1 MYLIKDMPKVERP
14 RERLLAYGPESLS
27 NYELLAIILR
37 IGRKNE
43 SVIDLSK
50 RVINEL
56 NSLAELREKTISELK
71 NIKGIGNTKAITI
84 LASLELGKRVLLNKE
99 DKLQISS
106 PKAVY
111 DLLNYDLKDL
121 KQEVL
126 IALYLDLKTNLIAK
140 REIFRGGLAQSL
152 VHPREVFKFAVKY
165 SAFQVILVH
174 NHPSGDPYPSRQDLD
189 LTKIMKK
196 AGKLLQISILDHI
209 IIGNNSYLS
218 INEFEQK

>member
-14 RERLLAYGPESLS
+14 RERLLAYGAESLS

-189 LTKIMKK
+189 LTKTMKK

>member
-14 RERLLAYGPESLS
+14 RERLLAYGPDGLS

-56 NSLAELREKTISELK
+56 NSLSDLREKTVAELVK
-71 NIKGIGNTKAITI
+71 IKGIGKTKAITI
-84 LASLELGKRVLLNKE
+84 LASLELGKRVLLIKE
-99 DKLQISS
+99 DKLQINS
-106 PKAVY
+106 PKSVY

-140 REIFRGGLAQSL
+140 KEIFRGGLAQSL
-152 VHPREVFKFAVKY
+152 VHPREVFKYAVKY
-165 SAFQVILVH
+165 SAFQIILVH
-174 NHPSGDPYPSRQDLD
+174 NHPSGDPYPSKQDLE

-196 AGKLLQISILDHI
+196 AGKLLQINILDHI
-209 IIGNNSYLS
+209 IIGKNSYLS
-218 INEFEQK
+218 INEFEHK